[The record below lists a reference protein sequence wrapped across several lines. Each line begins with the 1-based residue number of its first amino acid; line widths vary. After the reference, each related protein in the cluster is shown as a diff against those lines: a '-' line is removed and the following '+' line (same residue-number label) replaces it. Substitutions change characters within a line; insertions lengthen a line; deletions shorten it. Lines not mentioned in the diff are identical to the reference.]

1 MWESAACQAL
11 RRVWERLSVA
21 SPSLVSSSNKNPESI
36 AVRSVSSATRPTYV
50 LITPARNEAQY
61 IELTIKSMVA
71 QTFPPLKWVIVSDG
85 STDGTDEIVSRY
97 AAAKPWIELLR
108 MPERAER
115 HFAGKVHAFNA
126 GYAKAKD
133 LNPDVVGN
141 LDADV
146 SIEPEHFQ
154 YLLGKFGES
163 PELGVGGSPFK
174 EGSQQ
179 YDYRFSNIENVWG
192 GCQLFRR
199 ECYEAIGGYTPVKG
213 GGIDHIAV
221 VSARM
226 RGWKTRTFT
235 DKVCIHHRQM
245 NTAQQGALKA
255 KFKLGAK
262 DYSFGNHPVWE
273 LFRTLYQTTK
283 PPFVLGGL
291 ALGAGYYWS
300 MFGGKEISVSRE
312 VVAFTRREQMQR
324 LKKFVTR
331 S

>member
-1 MWESAACQAL
+1 
-11 RRVWERLSVA
+11 LSVA
-21 SPSLVSSSNKNPESI
+21 SPSLVFPSNKTPDSTTSG
-36 AVRSVSSATRPTYV
+36 SVSLSTRPTYV
-50 LITPARNEAQY
+50 LITPARNEAEF
-61 IELTIKSMVA
+61 IELTLKSMVG
-71 QTFPPLKWVIVSDG
+71 QTNRPLKWIIVSDG
-85 STDGTDEIVSRY
+85 STDGTDDIVRKY
-97 AAAKPWIELLR
+97 AADNPWIELLR

-115 HFAGKVHAFNA
+115 HFAGKVHAFNT
-126 GYAKAKD
+126 GYAKAKEF
-133 LNPDVVGN
+133 NPDVIGN

-146 SIEPEHFQ
+146 SIEPDHFQ
-154 YLLGKFGES
+154 YLLSKIAEN
-163 PELGVGGSPFK
+163 PEIGVGGSPFR
-174 EGSQQ
+174 EGSVQ

-213 GGIDHIAV
+213 GGVDHIAV

-262 DYSFGNHPVWE
+262 DYSFGNHPAWE
-273 LFRTLYQTTK
+273 LFRMLYQTTN
-283 PPFVLGGL
+283 PPFILGGL
-291 ALGAGYYWS
+291 ALGAGYFWS
-300 MFGGKEISVSRE
+300 MFRRKEISVSRE

-324 LKKFVTR
+324 LRKFIVR
-331 S
+331 

>member
-1 MWESAACQAL
+1 MQT
-11 RRVWERLSVA
+11 
-21 SPSLVSSSNKNPESI
+21 LVQPQLDPLVTLK
-36 AVRSVSSATRPTYV
+36 TLPTYV
-50 LITPARNEAQY
+50 LITPARNEAKF
-61 IELTIKSMVA
+61 IELTLQSMVG
-71 QTFPPLKWVIVSDG
+71 QKFRPLKWVIVSDG
-85 STDGTDEIVSRY
+85 STDGTDDIVRKYS
-97 AAAKPWIELLR
+97 ADNPWIELLR
-108 MPERAER
+108 MPERVER

-126 GYAKAKD
+126 GYDKAKE
-133 LNPDVVGN
+133 LNPDVIGN

-146 SIEPEHFQ
+146 SIEPDHFQ
-154 YLLGKFGES
+154 FLLSKFGEN
-163 PELGVGGSPFK
+163 PELGVGGSPFR

-226 RGWKTRTFT
+226 KGWKTRTFT
-235 DKVCIHHRQM
+235 DKVCIHHRVM
-245 NTAQQGALKA
+245 NTAEQSALKA
-255 KFKLGAK
+255 KFRLGAK
-262 DYSFGNHPVWE
+262 DCAFGNHPVWE
-273 LFRTLYQTTK
+273 LFRTFYQTTK

-291 ALGAGYYWS
+291 ALGAGYFWS
-300 MFGGKEISVSRE
+300 MLRGKEISVSGE

-324 LKKFVTR
+324 LKKFITR